1 MNKLTVNVKQS
12 KTGYEGTVQLP
23 GLKSTKL
30 VRKDGSTTFPSS
42 SAVKTVA
49 RSVGTNL
56 GLEVSYAEP
65 ASKKLAAKPKS
76 KKATAAKATKSSKTA
91 KPTAKKATAAKST
104 KSSKTAK
111 PTAKKS
117 ACPSSTTS
125 TNTNS

>member
-1 MNKLTVNVKQS
+1 MSNKLTVNVKQN

-49 RSVGTNL
+49 RSVGSNL

-76 KKATAAKATKSSKTA
+76 KAAAKKT
-91 KPTAKKATAAKST
+91 TAAKST
-104 KSSKTAK
+104 KSSKAAK
-111 PTAKKS
+111 P
-117 ACPSSTTS
+117 ACPSSTSTS
-125 TNTNS
+125 TNS